1 METREPESVETSSLI
16 ASDKVEGTSVINRD
30 GHKIGRILNF
40 MVNKQSGKVEYAVM
54 SFGGFFGMGE
64 EHYPIPWNQ
73 LDYDVEQRGFVVDI
87 EKEKLANGPKYS
99 AGSSPLYDPAYLSS
113 YYGMGF

>member
-1 METREPESVETSSLI
+1 METREPESVESSSLI

-87 EKEKLANGPKYS
+87 EGK
-99 AGSSPLYDPAYLSS
+99 AGERAKVF
-113 YYGMGF
+113 GRIVAVI